1 MTTLPIGRYRFFQ
14 KLQPLALLTKIT
26 SQPTTGCLQVFSAS
40 ASWSFYL
47 ENTKLI
53 YACQTNRTFDLLYKT
68 LLRLS
73 KQIPTLHNGVYQQLQ
88 AIFETG
94 IENQAIS
101 NPDYLAICWLVSQ
114 KYISIAQAGIL
125 IEQLALE
132 VLQSFLNLKEGSYE
146 FTSESL
152 LDDLPKF
159 CHLDLHLLVE
169 HCQKRSRNPGNAQ
182 SPDQQKPHPFSKQLR
197 QPYSKPHQAFSQQKE
212 HKTADYPQS
221 LNTTHI
227 NRRQT
232 YPQIVNRMY
241 KIFCIDDSPIV
252 LTTIRSFLDEQI
264 FCVKGVNDPLNA
276 LMQVL
281 RVKPDMILLDIE
293 MPRLNGYELCSL
305 LRKHSYFENIPVIM
319 LTGRTGLIDRVR
331 AKIVRSS
338 GYLTKPF
345 TQVDLLK
352 IVFQHLE

>member
-14 KLQPLALLTKIT
+14 KIQPLALLTKIT

-53 YACQTNRTFDLLYKT
+53 YACQINRTFDLLYKT
-68 LLRLS
+68 LQRLS

-101 NPDYLAICWLVSQ
+101 NPDYLAICWLVNQ

-132 VLQSFLNLKEGSYE
+132 VLHSFLNLKEGSYE
-146 FTSESL
+146 FTSETL

-159 CHLDLHLLVE
+159 CHLDLHSLVE
-169 HCQKRSRNPGNAQ
+169 YCQKRSRNPRNAQ
-182 SPDQQKPHPFSKQLR
+182 STAQHKRHPHSQPQQVFAQ
-197 QPYSKPHQAFSQQKE
+197 QTQHQ
-212 HKTADYPQS
+212 TADYPQS
-221 LNTTHI
+221 FNTAYM

-232 YPQIVNRMY
+232 YPQAVHRKLY

-252 LTTIRSFLDEQI
+252 LTTIQSFLDEQI
-264 FCVKGVNDPLNA
+264 FCVRGVNDPLNA

-293 MPRLNGYELCSL
+293 MPKLNGYEFCSL

-345 TQVDLLK
+345 TQTDLLK
-352 IVFQHLE
+352 VVFQHLE